1 MIKTYKIY
9 CQYFYKIQIN
19 KPFFCYTFCCQYFY
33 LHNIFS
39 ILYYP
44 FCAKRSS
51 FFQQNVQPR
60 GNFFAKRPIFVYF
73 ADIPPRLT
81 GAKWFVIL
89 LTIVPAGSRAWAGR
103 SPPLC
108 PLSNFLKQTPRRGLP
123 LAWNAGA
130 GPFLFCG

>member
-1 MIKTYKIY
+1 MNLRIHALKKASRQRPGVKTAAAR
-9 CQYFYKIQIN
+9 F
-19 KPFFCYTFCCQYFY
+19 
-33 LHNIFS
+33 FS

-44 FCAKRSS
+44 FYAKRSS

-60 GNFFAKRPIFVYF
+60 GNFFANRPIFVYF

-89 LTIVPAGSRAWAGR
+89 LTIVPAGSRARAG
-103 SPPLC
+103 SSL
-108 PLSNFLKQTPRRGLP
+108 PLSPASNIFLKQTPRRGLP

>member
-1 MIKTYKIY
+1 MNLRIHALKKASRQRSGVKIAAAR
-9 CQYFYKIQIN
+9 F
-19 KPFFCYTFCCQYFY
+19 
-33 LHNIFS
+33 FS

-89 LTIVPAGSRAWAGR
+89 LIIVPAGSRTRAG
-103 SPPLC
+103 S
-108 PLSNFLKQTPRRGLP
+108 SLP
-123 LAWNAGA
+123 LFPQAIIFCNRRHEGVCLWHGMPGQA
-130 GPFLFCG
+130 PFYFAAEKKEEPL

>member
-1 MIKTYKIY
+1 MNLRIHALKKASRQRPGVKIAAAR
-9 CQYFYKIQIN
+9 F
-19 KPFFCYTFCCQYFY
+19 
-33 LHNIFS
+33 FS

-60 GNFFAKRPIFVYF
+60 GNFFANRPIFVYF
-73 ADIPPRLT
+73 ADVLPRLT

-89 LTIVPAGSRAWAGR
+89 LTIVPAGSRTRAG
-103 SPPLC
+103 SSLPLI
-108 PLSNFLKQTPRRGLP
+108 PASNIFLKQTPRRGLP

-130 GPFLFCG
+130 GSFLFCG